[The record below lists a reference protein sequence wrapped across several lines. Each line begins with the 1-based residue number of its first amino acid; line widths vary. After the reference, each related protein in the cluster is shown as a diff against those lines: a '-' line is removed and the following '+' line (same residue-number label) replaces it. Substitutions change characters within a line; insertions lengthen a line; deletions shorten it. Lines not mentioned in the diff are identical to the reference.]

1 MSDDLLLKM
10 MLMRNEDGRVFAVL
24 IVDDGW
30 LLGEQDVDL
39 DVGGEDNEKG
49 KQENLSVVDRV
60 VDVRPVRG
68 AASLSLS

>member
-39 DVGGEDNEKG
+39 DMGGKDNEKW
-49 KQENLSVVDRV
+49 KQENLSVVDCV
-60 VDVRPVRG
+60 VDVRPVVW
-68 AASLSLS
+68 AAV

>member
-1 MSDDLLLKM
+1 M
-10 MLMRNEDGRVFAVL
+10 MLMRNEDDRVFAVL
-24 IVDDGW
+24 VVDDGW

-39 DVGGEDNEKG
+39 DVGGEDNKKG

-60 VDVRPVRG
+60 VDVRPVRR

>member
-39 DVGGEDNEKG
+39 DMGGKDNEKW
-49 KQENLSVVDRV
+49 KQENLSVVDCV

-68 AASLSLS
+68 AAS

>member
-1 MSDDLLLKM
+1 MSDDLLLTM
-10 MLMRNEDGRVFAVL
+10 VLMRNGDGRVFVVL

-39 DVGGEDNEKG
+39 DMGGKDNKKW

-60 VDVRPVRG
+60 VDVRPVRR

>member
-1 MSDDLLLKM
+1 
-10 MLMRNEDGRVFAVL
+10 MRNEDDRVFAV
-24 IVDDGW
+24 VDDGW

>member
-1 MSDDLLLKM
+1 MI
-10 MLMRNEDGRVFAVL
+10 LMRNEDGRVFAVL

-39 DVGGEDNEKG
+39 DMGGKDNEKW

>member
-1 MSDDLLLKM
+1 
-10 MLMRNEDGRVFAVL
+10 MLMRNEVDRVFAVL
-24 IVDDGW
+24 VVDDEW

>member
-1 MSDDLLLKM
+1 M
-10 MLMRNEDGRVFAVL
+10 MLMRNENDRVFAVL
-24 IVDDGW
+24 DVDDRW

-39 DVGGEDNEKG
+39 DMGGEDNEEG

-60 VDVRPVRG
+60 VDVRPVRR

>member
-1 MSDDLLLKM
+1 MTM
-10 MLMRNEDGRVFAVL
+10 MLIRNEDDRVFAVL
-24 IVDDGW
+24 VVDDGW

-39 DVGGEDNEKG
+39 DMGGEDNEKG

>member
-1 MSDDLLLKM
+1 
-10 MLMRNEDGRVFAVL
+10 MLMRNEDDCVYAVL
-24 IVDDGW
+24 VVDDGW

-60 VDVRPVRG
+60 VDVRPVRR

>member
-1 MSDDLLLKM
+1 
-10 MLMRNEDGRVFAVL
+10 MLMRNEVDRVFAVL
-24 IVDDGW
+24 VVDDGW
-30 LLGEQDVDL
+30 LLCEQDVDL
-39 DVGGEDNEKG
+39 DMGGEDNEKG

>member
-1 MSDDLLLKM
+1 M
-10 MLMRNEDGRVFAVL
+10 MLMRNENDRVFAVL
-24 IVDDGW
+24 DVDDGW

>member
-1 MSDDLLLKM
+1 MTM
-10 MLMRNEDGRVFAVL
+10 MLIRNEDDRVFAVL
-24 IVDDGW
+24 VVDDGW

>member
-1 MSDDLLLKM
+1 M
-10 MLMRNEDGRVFAVL
+10 MLMRNEDDRVFAVL
-24 IVDDGW
+24 DVDDGW

>member
-1 MSDDLLLKM
+1 M
-10 MLMRNEDGRVFAVL
+10 MLMRNENDRVFAVL
-24 IVDDGW
+24 DVDDGW

-39 DVGGEDNEKG
+39 DVGGKDNEKG

-60 VDVRPVRG
+60 VDVRPVRR

>member
-1 MSDDLLLKM
+1 
-10 MLMRNEDGRVFAVL
+10 MRNEDDRVFAV
-24 IVDDGW
+24 VDDGW

-60 VDVRPVRG
+60 VDVRPVRR

>member
-1 MSDDLLLKM
+1 M
-10 MLMRNEDGRVFAVL
+10 MLMRNEDDRVFAVL
-24 IVDDGW
+24 DVDDEW

-39 DVGGEDNEKG
+39 DMGGEDNEKG

-68 AASLSLS
+68 ATSLALS